1 MRPPVFRRDW
11 GCPGSSKRKAV
22 RNCQRCSRHHQ
33 TKGASV
39 PGPSQAI
46 RGTRP
51 TCETPL
57 LRDRSRQWASAVTGC
72 LVSVPLAHA
81 QSRLTQGTPNWA
93 FVPMQALWASSTEA
107 EKQGWPPTRDRALA
121 LELLSAVQ
129 VGRSPLTETRHVVSE
144 HPP

>member
-1 MRPPVFRRDW
+1 MFPASSNK
-11 GCPGSSKRKAV
+11 GSLGPRLF
-22 RNCQRCSRHHQ
+22 
-33 TKGASV
+33 ASNQ
-39 PGPSQAI
+39 GYTAI
-46 RGTRP
+46 
-51 TCETPL
+51 CETAL
-57 LRDRSRQWASAVTGC
+57 LRDRSQQWASAVTGC